1 MIRSLRHKGLK
12 RLYEKGDARGVP
24 PEMLAKVRVI
34 LADLDVAETPEDLS
48 LPGYG
53 LHPLKGSLK
62 SSWSVKVTGNWRI
75 VFQMEDGD
83 VHRVDL
89 TDYH

>member
-1 MIRSLRHKGLK
+1 MIRSFRHKGLK

-34 LADLDVAETPEDLS
+34 LADLDAAETPEDLS
-48 LPGYG
+48 VPGYD
-53 LHPLKGSLK
+53 LHPLKGDLK
-62 SSWSVKVTGNWRI
+62 SFWSVKATGNWRI

-83 VHRVDL
+83 VYRVDL

>member
-1 MIRSLRHKGLK
+1 MIQGSRHKGLK

-24 PEMLAKVRVI
+24 PEMLAKVSVI
-34 LADLDVAETPEDLS
+34 LADLDAAETPEDLS

-53 LHPLKGSLK
+53 LHARKGDLKGY
-62 SSWSVKVTGNWRI
+62 WSVKVTGNWRI
-75 VFQMEDGD
+75 VFRMEDGN
-83 VHRVDL
+83 VYRVDL